1 MYESLL
7 DTYAV
12 LLNNKAKVI
21 VRKSTDFFLKKK
33 KSDQINTYRTKGYS
47 NGLKIVKPLSA
58 EEANHFLSEQIVQGD
73 DLFFSRWGS
82 VEGNIVYDYLMGI
95 PVSDGLR
102 QSAVQNAGIFPT
114 TDESLQIFSDSYSK
128 AAGEITVLNAWF
140 WMAGEQELFS
150 NFCPDAL
157 LVPSQMSYPFL
168 LEEPWTFALKG
179 KKVLV
184 IHPFAQL
191 IEEQYKK
198 RAVLFHNKKVLPD
211 FTLEVY
217 KAVQSLGGTTEFSS
231 WYSALLYMCEDIAK
245 RDFDVALIG
254 CGAYGMPLGA
264 YIKTVMKKQAI
275 HLGGVLQI
283 LFGIKGKRWEGNE
296 QGYNFDTRLYN
307 EHWVR
312 PSYNDKPLNFEKVE
326 GGCYW

>member
-1 MYESLL
+1 MGEGPLHIF
-7 DTYAV
+7 DV
-12 LLNNKAKVI
+12 LLNNWGKALVWKCFDSYLQK
-21 VRKSTDFFLKKK
+21 REKNS
-33 KSDQINTYRTKGYS
+33 INAYRTNGYS
-47 NGLKIVKPLSA
+47 NGLKIVKPLSV
-58 EEANHFLSEQIVQGD
+58 EEANHLLSERIVNGD
-73 DLFFSRWGS
+73 ELFFSRWGS
-82 VEGNIVYDYLMGI
+82 VEGNIVYDYLKGES
-95 PVSDGLR
+95 VSEEHR
-102 QSAVQNAGIFPT
+102 ISAVQNAGIFPT
-114 TDESLQIFSDSYSK
+114 TEESLRIFSDIYSK

-140 WMAGEQELFS
+140 WMAGEPELFRK
-150 NFCPDAL
+150 FCPKAL
-157 LVPSQMSYPFL
+157 LVPSQMSYPFF

-198 RAVLFHNKKVLPD
+198 RYLLFQNRRVLPD
-211 FTLEVY
+211 FALEVY
-217 KAVQSLGGTTEFSS
+217 KAVQSLGGNTDFTT
-231 WYSALLYMCEDIAK
+231 WDSALLHMYEDIAK
-245 RDFDVALIG
+245 LDFDVALIG

-264 YIKTVMKKQAI
+264 YIKKVMKKQAI
-275 HLGGVLQI
+275 HIGGVLQI

-312 PSYNDKPLNFEKVE
+312 PSDNDRPLDFKNVE